1 MKKDLKNSIRN
12 LKRNKDYVGAD
23 DPVCPIPKRNTQ
35 RGITLVA
42 LIITIIV
49 LLILAMVSIKIAID
63 GGLITKAKDAK
74 DTHTI
79 GTEKETISLAYGTYQ
94 IENVKKKNSYTMQKA
109 LDDQGATEIATVSG
123 EDWNIKFTKTGNEYK
138 LAKNGTI
145 TGITDTG
152 ETNVPT
158 EDLAYLIKE
167 LIGENGKII
176 TEIAEYSGSSQDVYN
191 INFNNK
197 KIHFITRTA
206 YCSYAIEYNNNM
218 YNLVLT
224 FKNEPTTQSVDYIM
238 TSTGIQEK
246 EGKKVDYSYDGTEA
260 NKKEWTVLYDNGD
273 TLEII
278 SPEAIGSLT
287 LGTNDTEAQGN
298 NDFEKAVY
306 SYNHAIDRINNYTAS
321 LVTNL
326 NKISVR
332 SVGSN
337 PSNPNS
343 RNTEKYMSIIEEAD
357 NNRNQDLL
365 KMYNLGILYPESGY
379 WLASRFVEK
388 EKDVSNMGV
397 CYTCNNN
404 TYNSIVWYYSNS
416 NSSTGYS
423 LTRPVRPVVKVNAS
437 SVQIKD

>member
-109 LDDQGATEIATVSG
+109 LDDQGATAIATVSG

-176 TEIAEYSGSSQDVYN
+176 TEIAEYSGS
-191 INFNNK
+191 
-197 KIHFITRTA
+197 
-206 YCSYAIEYNNNM
+206 
-218 YNLVLT
+218 
-224 FKNEPTTQSVDYIM
+224 
-238 TSTGIQEK
+238 
-246 EGKKVDYSYDGTEA
+246 
-260 NKKEWTVLYDNGD
+260 
-273 TLEII
+273 
-278 SPEAIGSLT
+278 
-287 LGTNDTEAQGN
+287 
-298 NDFEKAVY
+298 
-306 SYNHAIDRINNYTAS
+306 
-321 LVTNL
+321 
-326 NKISVR
+326 
-332 SVGSN
+332 
-337 PSNPNS
+337 
-343 RNTEKYMSIIEEAD
+343 
-357 NNRNQDLL
+357 
-365 KMYNLGILYPESGY
+365 
-379 WLASRFVEK
+379 
-388 EKDVSNMGV
+388 
-397 CYTCNNN
+397 
-404 TYNSIVWYYSNS
+404 
-416 NSSTGYS
+416 
-423 LTRPVRPVVKVNAS
+423 
-437 SVQIKD
+437 